1 MSMHSVID
9 LEADENAQSIKAIN
23 ESILWGAMQDI
34 ARTQGIEALETVVDD
49 NLAVLKAGVR

>member
-1 MSMHSVID
+1 MHSVID

-49 NLAVLKAGVR
+49 NLAVLKAGVH